1 MTRLSYLLRPI
12 WCLVKKGY
20 DITFTLEDISFQPAL
35 PPAVDNDP
43 MDHDDSGQKIAIQMM
58 LTVGLQQRR

>member
-1 MTRLSYLLRPI
+1 
-12 WCLVKKGY
+12 LVKKGY